1 MNRKN
6 VIKIAFSITWH
17 YVLSFFITSNHN
29 DVIDR
34 QIVRL
39 RKIFV
44 KEYSATLAETMDYE
58 TLMMEP
64 VAEVD
69 EYMLSSAPS
78 DVPSDAPSNRPSEI
92 SSDVPSEST
101 MTEYENGN
109 TYSIKV
115 DSIGRY
121 DAKIRDKSGI
131 HVNLKNKTIDVSD
144 GANVVRLPLQQNQI
158 VVL

>member
-6 VIKIAFSITWH
+6 VIKIAFSIAWH

-34 QIVRL
+34 QIDRL

-44 KEYSATLAETMDYE
+44 KEYSATLADNTDYE

-64 VAEVD
+64 ISEVD
-69 EYMLSSAPS
+69 VEIKSERKNVSPVVSS
-78 DVPSDAPSNRPSEI
+78 SDAPS
-92 SSDVPSEST
+92 DAT

-121 DAKIRDKSGI
+121 DAKICDKSGI

-144 GANVVRLPLQQNQI
+144 GVNVVRLPLQQNQI
-158 VVL
+158 VVI